1 MNIGQYRKYCE
12 ENFEVN
18 SWRGKIHD
26 KRKRPHITHLQVF
39 ESISQM
45 PVFAQKSLLKLDSFL
60 RLPSARKLHGSGR
73 EMVASDSSV
82 ARITKGMSQ
91 ASVQEIGYEVIDK
104 GDEREL
110 LDIKL
115 PSGRKLRMGIVDGH
129 HAGNV

>member
-1 MNIGQYRKYCE
+1 MRICWSSNNGGLFPIPR
-12 ENFEVN
+12 
-18 SWRGKIHD
+18 
-26 KRKRPHITHLQVF
+26 
-39 ESISQM
+39 
-45 PVFAQKSLLKLDSFL
+45 
-60 RLPSARKLHGSGR
+60 
-73 EMVASDSSV
+73 SSV

-91 ASVQEIGYEVIDK
+91 ASVQAIGYEVIDK